1 VIPNSH
7 LNGISR
13 PENMDWTKETEVSCN
28 VKEGGIMIMKPLLLH
43 SSGRTNNNK
52 QRRVIHLEFSNQ
64 ELPAGLQWAER
75 LHLQ

>member
-28 VKEGGIMIMKPLLLH
+28 VKEGGIMI
-43 SSGRTNNNK
+43 NNK